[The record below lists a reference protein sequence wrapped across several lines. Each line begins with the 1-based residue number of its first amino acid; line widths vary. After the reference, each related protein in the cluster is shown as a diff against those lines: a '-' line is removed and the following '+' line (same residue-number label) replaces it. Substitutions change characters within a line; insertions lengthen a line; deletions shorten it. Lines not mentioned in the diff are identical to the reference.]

1 MTRVNLYKAT
11 SLAELNKLAAK
22 PVTLCNPQIV
32 KTTMD
37 EFFQRALECR
47 QRDEETAY
55 IFLMRY
61 FDCYERL
68 KYLAGNTV
76 KSAMFTTHIKRQTLL
91 AMDYLESLHKSLE
104 KRYEAAHRAQ
114 TDSVHRLPTP
124 PDSPIHN
131 THQAKQGL
139 MCITTPYI
147 LAEDAPSVPQK
158 VPTGW
163 ISSTELVSRMRERK
177 DTLLIF
183 DLQPESSYEKC
194 HIKWNP
200 LINFPGDK
208 HLTRGTTFTV
218 LSTALSKSPFAAY
231 WQDRGRFD
239 QIVLLDENSGHGMT
253 DIPVG
258 KALPRSHPLILM
270 KDALFKWDAAGVVKT
285 EPVILSGGMREFL
298 SLYAPLTSSPDHRIE
313 RSDRDQSS
321 SGTGPP
327 ASDIEYP
334 DMVAKDREFA
344 EAQRRRKRK
353 EEEEAARRKK
363 AAATAAAI
371 SKGPRSTAR
380 KEPSTKAPGPDS
392 VTENDEHKCP
402 SVSNSL
408 SLVPSSKPPP
418 GPSDESPA
426 DVDLEERLR
435 ALRVCK
441 PKLSIPIVSKPS
453 EVVDSIFLQPPQVDR
468 TRKPS
473 VPSNSTPNSS
483 DAIPQS
489 ISSQR
494 NLTPEESAV
503 SNGINHSKSSHD
515 VIALSVADCAVL
527 PNQLAPETG
536 MSKSGSAQAHLGSIT
551 EQMLSDQNPT
561 AHPINTPSI
570 SRASSLA
577 KLPHIFPSC
586 HEQPL
591 GLRNLGNTCYMN
603 AVIQSLAHTRA
614 LVTFF
619 LRCLDKE
626 LTNFSN
632 PLGYGGAVSTQFQ
645 RLFTAVWSATDCSPE
660 LIQFKNVVSKHC
672 STFAGSDQQDS
683 LEFLLF
689 LLDGLHEDMNEA
701 RKGSLAVTQS
711 GEQVDEDNENLNP
724 QQRAALAW
732 ERHLGANKSVIVS
745 SFQSYDMTKVS
756 CCPPSGVG
764 AVTNVPR
771 NSTLFMCLSL
781 PLPDLSA
788 CTLQTCMTMFGNPEQ
803 MEDQW
808 FCPRCK
814 RRTDATKSLTV
825 WRLPTYLIIHL
836 KRFRYQEGS
845 WRKSTIYVNFPVD
858 DYTPQLDKGIY
869 SLYGVIVSFQVNS
882 LQFFIGSRFDD
893 SQFDWCFIPC
903 LGTNMVT
910 MKNH

>member
-76 KSAMFTTHIKRQTLL
+76 KSAMFTTHIKKQTLL

-104 KRYEAAHRAQ
+104 KRYEAVRKAQ

-124 PDSPIHN
+124 PDSPIPN

-139 MCITTPYI
+139 MCITTPYS
-147 LAEDAPSVPQK
+147 LADAPSVPQK

-163 ISSTELVSRMRERK
+163 ISSTELVSRMREKK

-371 SKGPRSTAR
+371 NKGPRSTAR

-392 VTENDEHKCP
+392 VTGNDEHKCP

-408 SLVPSSKPPP
+408 SSVPSSKPPP

-441 PKLSIPIVSKPS
+441 PKLSIPTISKPS

-515 VIALSVADCAVL
+515 VIALSVADCAVP

-536 MSKSGSAQAHLGSIT
+536 MPKSGSAQAHLGSIT
-551 EQMLSDQNPT
+551 EPMLSDQNPT
-561 AHPINTPSI
+561 AH
-570 SRASSLA
+570 
-577 KLPHIFPSC
+577 
-586 HEQPL
+586 
-591 GLRNLGNTCYMN
+591 Y
-603 AVIQSLAHTRA
+603 
-614 LVTFF
+614 
-619 LRCLDKE
+619 KE

-660 LIQFKNVVSKHC
+660 LIQFK
-672 STFAGSDQQDS
+672 
-683 LEFLLF
+683 
-689 LLDGLHEDMNEA
+689 A

-745 SFQSYDMTKVS
+745 SFQ
-756 CCPPSGVG
+756 GQLL
-764 AVTNVPR
+764 
-771 NSTLFMCLSL
+771 STIRCRRCDKRSSKFDAFMCLSL

-788 CTLQTCMTMFGNPEQ
+788 CTLQQIQACAVLFILAKVFLL
-803 MEDQW
+803 ME
-808 FCPRCK
+808 
-814 RRTDATKSLTV
+814 V
-825 WRLPTYLIIHL
+825 HGH
-836 KRFRYQEGS
+836 FRYA
-845 WRKSTIYVNFPVD
+845 
-858 DYTPQLDKGIY
+858 
-869 SLYGVIVSFQVNS
+869 
-882 LQFFIGSRFDD
+882 
-893 SQFDWCFIPC
+893 
-903 LGTNMVT
+903 
-910 MKNH
+910 

>member
-1 MTRVNLYKAT
+1 MRTNPYVTTLITLSVPYSTLQNYRTRV
-11 SLAELNKLAAK
+11 S
-22 PVTLCNPQIV
+22 
-32 KTTMD
+32 
-37 EFFQRALECR
+37 
-47 QRDEETAY
+47 
-55 IFLMRY
+55 
-61 FDCYERL
+61 
-68 KYLAGNTV
+68 
-76 KSAMFTTHIKRQTLL
+76 
-91 AMDYLESLHKSLE
+91 
-104 KRYEAAHRAQ
+104 
-114 TDSVHRLPTP
+114 
-124 PDSPIHN
+124 
-131 THQAKQGL
+131 
-139 MCITTPYI
+139 
-147 LAEDAPSVPQK
+147 
-158 VPTGW
+158 
-163 ISSTELVSRMRERK
+163 
-177 DTLLIF
+177 
-183 DLQPESSYEKC
+183 
-194 HIKWNP
+194 
-200 LINFPGDK
+200 
-208 HLTRGTTFTV
+208 
-218 LSTALSKSPFAAY
+218 
-231 WQDRGRFD
+231 
-239 QIVLLDENSGHGMT
+239 
-253 DIPVG
+253 
-258 KALPRSHPLILM
+258 
-270 KDALFKWDAAGVVKT
+270 
-285 EPVILSGGMREFL
+285 
-298 SLYAPLTSSPDHRIE
+298 
-313 RSDRDQSS
+313 
-321 SGTGPP
+321 

-371 SKGPRSTAR
+371 NKGPRSTAR

-392 VTENDEHKCP
+392 VTGNDEHKCP

-408 SLVPSSKPPP
+408 SSVPSSKPPP

-441 PKLSIPIVSKPS
+441 PKLSIPTISKPS

-515 VIALSVADCAVL
+515 VIALSVADCAVP

-536 MSKSGSAQAHLGSIT
+536 MPKSGSAQAHLGSIT
-551 EQMLSDQNPT
+551 EPMLSDQNPT
-561 AHPINTPSI
+561 AH
-570 SRASSLA
+570 
-577 KLPHIFPSC
+577 
-586 HEQPL
+586 
-591 GLRNLGNTCYMN
+591 Y
-603 AVIQSLAHTRA
+603 
-614 LVTFF
+614 
-619 LRCLDKE
+619 KE

-745 SFQSYDMTKVS
+745 SFQVRLE
-756 CCPPSGVG
+756 CFFL
-764 AVTNVPR
+764 
-771 NSTLFMCLSL
+771 LFNL
-781 PLPDLSA
+781 
-788 CTLQTCMTMFGNPEQ
+788 
-803 MEDQW
+803 
-808 FCPRCK
+808 
-814 RRTDATKSLTV
+814 
-825 WRLPTYLIIHL
+825 
-836 KRFRYQEGS
+836 
-845 WRKSTIYVNFPVD
+845 
-858 DYTPQLDKGIY
+858 
-869 SLYGVIVSFQVNS
+869 
-882 LQFFIGSRFDD
+882 
-893 SQFDWCFIPC
+893 
-903 LGTNMVT
+903 
-910 MKNH
+910 